1 MDQMFIF
8 HLQVNFSD
16 VTMTPGLCKRLTGF
30 DNLRNLAQTNTG
42 SWDTW
47 GADAGGP
54 EPPLAF
60 GKRCSWKGGC
70 RGHHGSAPCPLCC
83 TSRDLS
89 RLKATLWRLWVSC
102 CLKLDAEASSWGNL
116 LLFTEEMSTNL
127 AGDINKY
134 EIIHLVLTYVMNGL
148 HLTVSIAC
156 CPNPG
161 SSVLLL
167 GSTGAVGTLLL
178 KTPTFLSAKISTR
191 QLSLS
196 LNSLFQDFVF
206 VAFVTKKSNWSLLKP
221 WDIMTC
227 PFQTSV

>member
-1 MDQMFIF
+1 MQRWPQASVRGPKGWSGR
-8 HLQVNFSD
+8 HSQ
-16 VTMTPGLCKRLTGF
+16 RLTTWETWHG
-30 DNLRNLAQTNTG
+30 QTQAPETCEE
-42 SWDTW
+42 
-47 GADAGGP
+47 AEAGGP

-60 GKRCSWKGGC
+60 GKRWSWKGGC

-89 RLKATLWRLWVSC
+89 RLQATLWRLWVSC

-134 EIIHLVLTYVMNGL
+134 EIIYLVLTYVMNGL

-161 SSVLLL
+161 SSILLL
-167 GSTGAVGTLLL
+167 GSTGAVGALLL
-178 KTPTFLSAKISTR
+178 QTPTFLSAKISIR

-196 LNSLFQDFVF
+196 QLSLSGFCVC
-206 VAFVTKKSNWSLLKP
+206 S
-221 WDIMTC
+221 IC
-227 PFQTSV
+227 Y